1 MDLSAIPVHDIPAD
15 GLHLEGQL
23 PKSIF
28 DLAENDVQAAG
39 PVEYSVDLVPGGDC
53 IVATGRVAV
62 EFELECA
69 RCLGRFRQRIE
80 LDPYEADIDPE
91 GKHTINLT
99 DRLREDILLDLPAYP
114 RCDQGTEPRQCP
126 VGDRFAAPSPVEEG
140 PGESGPPQAPG
151 AWEALEGWE
160 PREPS
165 S

>member
-1 MDLSAIPVHDIPAD
+1 MDLSAISLHDIPED
-15 GLHLEGQL
+15 GFHLEGRL
-23 PKSIF
+23 PANVF
-28 DLAENDVQAAG
+28 DLAANDVQATG
-39 PVEYSVDLVPGGDC
+39 PVEYRIDLVPSGGG
-53 IVATGRVAV
+53 IVATGRVSA
-62 EFELECA
+62 EFEMECV
-69 RCLGRFRQRIE
+69 RCLGRFHRRIE

-91 GKHTINLT
+91 GKNTINLT
-99 DRLREDILLDLPAYP
+99 ARLREDILLDLPAYP

-151 AWEALEGWE
+151 AWEALEDWE